1 MVSFNILFL
10 YDRTMTLAN
19 QVFYFS
25 KLNTFSAFTDLE
37 KAYDK
42 SKLVTEKDE
51 TNTGAQCDPTTQ
63 HRYPSHSQNFPE
75 LQSTSLTCSIIF
87 VSFMKR

>member
-1 MVSFNILFL
+1 MVNFNILFL
-10 YDRTMTLAN
+10 CDRTMTLAN

-25 KLNTFSAFTDLE
+25 KLNTFSAFIDFE

-51 TNTGAQCDPTTQ
+51 TNTGALCDPITQ
-63 HRYPSHSQNFPE
+63 YRYPSHSQNFPE
-75 LQSTSLTCSIIF
+75 LQSTSSIIF